1 MKKLYTSIGLC
12 IAALFTAQVPQAF
25 SYQTIAFNASG
36 APISNGNVSLK
47 VSILEDTATG
57 NVLYSETHT
66 KTTNSKGL
74 VNLNIGQGSATTG
87 NFGAINWASNAK
99 FVKVEMDP
107 QGGSN
112 YVNVGVNQLMSVPY
126 AQISKT
132 VVTGPG
138 QGIILVSPNG
148 TNYTLSVDNS
158 GNLTLPAAASSD
170 STLPADLYIYGSYN
184 NFTAATAE
192 QLRNINSQ
200 KIGYKYLSA
209 NTQIKF
215 ITSPSSSAQVYG
227 ADNGYLVANGA
238 NFTTSSNGFYSIGM
252 RDYGLGGVH
261 VQLMNVAP
269 KIEPFSNNPSVTVSP
284 TTYNQATQKF
294 STTIIG
300 VTSSN
305 FTGFRINIPASEH
318 QETLGDNLNDGSLDI
333 NGDLIQIP
341 NLNST
346 PKNFKV
352 EFNINFNG
360 TGEYTIVQ
368 I

>member
-12 IAALFTAQVPQAF
+12 LTALFCAQVPQAF
-25 SYQTIAFNASG
+25 SYQTIAFNAAG
-36 APISNGNVSLK
+36 APVSNGNVSLK
-47 VSILEDTATG
+47 VSILENAANG
-57 NVLYSETHT
+57 NVLYTETHT

-74 VNLNIGQGSATTG
+74 INLNIGQGTATTG
-87 NFGAINWASNAK
+87 NFGAINWGTNTK

-112 YVNVGVNQLMSVPY
+112 YINVGVNQLMSVPY
-126 AQISKT
+126 AQVSKT

-138 QGIILVSPNG
+138 QGITLVSPNG

-158 GNLTLPAAASSD
+158 GNLTLPAAASSNN
-170 STLPADLYIYGSYN
+170 TLPADLYIYGSYN
-184 NFTAATAE
+184 NFTAVTAE
-192 QLRNINSQ
+192 QLRNIDSQ

-227 ADNGYLVANGA
+227 AYNGYLVANGA
-238 NFTTSSNGFYSIGM
+238 NFTASSNGFYSIGI
-252 RDYGLGGVH
+252 RDYGLGGVQ
-261 VQLMNVAP
+261 VQLMNITP
-269 KIEPFSNNPSVTVSP
+269 KIEPFTNNPSVIISP
-284 TTYNQATQKF
+284 ATYNQATQKF
-294 STTIIG
+294 STTISG
-300 VTSSN
+300 LTSSN
-305 FTGFRINIPASEH
+305 FTGFRISIPASGFDEA
-318 QETLGDNLNDGSLDI
+318 LGDNLSDGSLDI
-333 NGDLIQIP
+333 GGDLIQIP

-352 EFNINFNG
+352 EFNIHFNG